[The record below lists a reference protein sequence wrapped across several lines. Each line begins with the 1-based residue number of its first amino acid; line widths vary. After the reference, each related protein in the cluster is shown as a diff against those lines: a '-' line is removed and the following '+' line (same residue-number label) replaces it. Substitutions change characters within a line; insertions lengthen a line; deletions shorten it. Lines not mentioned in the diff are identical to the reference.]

1 MLDSVAKSRQRYEK
15 DMVEQKKRDEQK
27 RKADEE
33 YESSVKEASQKKEKL
48 EQFDRDISTLK
59 AGIDAAE
66 MSIVSGNVELS
77 ELIRDKH
84 MSREK
89 LAQAQTKIEMGLKRK
104 SDLQAEINNITERK
118 RKLLD

>member
-1 MLDSVAKSRQRYEK
+1 MLDSVAQSRQRYEK